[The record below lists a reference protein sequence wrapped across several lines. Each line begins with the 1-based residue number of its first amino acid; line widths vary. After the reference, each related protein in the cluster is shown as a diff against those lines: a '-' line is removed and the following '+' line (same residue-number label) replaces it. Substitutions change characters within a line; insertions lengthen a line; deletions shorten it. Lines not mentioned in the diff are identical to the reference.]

1 MADALITALK
11 FDATQVAIYGG
22 ITVFIPGVLGELLNT
37 IVFLSLRTFRQNSCA
52 FYLTIMSIVNIG
64 QLFAGLLARVMLY
77 VIDYDGTES
86 SLFYCKFRLYFSH
99 ICVMTSLTCFCLATI
114 DQYCATSSNPRFQQ
128 LCNIKLAQRLVII
141 FSFIW
146 AVHGIP
152 YAVLYYHSVSSTTG
166 KVSCVMTNTIYLQY
180 RAYFIVLI
188 LLGFLPLSITALF
201 GFMAYRNV
209 QRSPHYT
216 KPLIRR
222 ELDRQLTVMVL
233 VQVLVNIFTLLPY
246 AIVNILSLQ
255 MENTNNLLLKT
266 QIQLASNITLIMY
279 YVYYANPFYIYIC
292 ASERFR
298 RQLIHV
304 LFTVPLNR
312 WKRKPRII
320 INQVLPQL

>member
-1 MADALITALK
+1 
-11 FDATQVAIYGG
+11 
-22 ITVFIPGVLGELLNT
+22 
-37 IVFLSLRTFRQNSCA
+37 
-52 FYLTIMSIVNIG
+52 
-64 QLFAGLLARVMLY
+64 
-77 VIDYDGTES
+77 
-86 SLFYCKFRLYFSH
+86 
-99 ICVMTSLTCFCLATI
+99 
-114 DQYCATSSNPRFQQ
+114 
-128 LCNIKLAQRLVII
+128 
-141 FSFIW
+141 
-146 AVHGIP
+146 
-152 YAVLYYHSVSSTTG
+152 
-166 KVSCVMTNTIYLQY
+166 
-180 RAYFIVLI
+180 
-188 LLGFLPLSITALF
+188 
-201 GFMAYRNV
+201 V

-266 QIQLASNITLIMY
+266 QVQLASNITLIMY
-279 YVYYANPFYIYIC
+279 YAYYANPFYIYIC

-312 WKRKPRII
+312 WKRQPRII